1 MTCGNCG
8 ATWKRRE
15 ARFCGRCGAVLET
28 SAPGRTDKNRSRAA
42 RSRWRAIVAAIG
54 AVALVTAAV
63 AATVAG
69 VAEPDGPG
77 ASGATP
83 SLDVELPEQAERRPP
98 PPSDEP
104 RTSTGEPRGPALT
117 CEPEPCQRWH
127 VELNP
132 GSTVVDDAV
141 YHVGRSDWR
150 LELTALA
157 LADGSRLWSEP
168 LAIPDT
174 TNGEPLPP
182 RPPQIIAEPADVIVV
197 AAGGLLQARS
207 RTDGRLVW
215 EREVVSVAGRT
226 GPGTPLL
233 VLEASGD
240 PGREHLVALDLAS
253 GRELWR
259 RDLPRDGFVLN
270 LAGSELRVERDDGSE
285 SWDVETGEV
294 LSHAA
299 SADGV
304 GDRMDVERHGRLLV
318 HRRPHDHPANVGDR
332 EARVGRAVILD
343 ARDGTEILTAAGV
356 GGVPVVPL
364 PSGGIVIV
372 SGTARILT
380 LTVLDDQ
387 GELSWEREFGIP
399 QAQWPRW
406 PEVTEDG
413 SLMLLTSTGV
423 GETDVVARRL
433 DPRTGGDLSVFP
445 VELRSQEHDQ
455 GSVYTRSPVVVERDP
470 TGTHLHGPA
479 GVLELSR
486 RAQLLTTDPL
496 IVATSDGAI
505 VRLDERLVLGGP

>member
-1 MTCGNCG
+1 M
-8 ATWKRRE
+8 
-15 ARFCGRCGAVLET
+15 V
-28 SAPGRTDKNRSRAA
+28 
-42 RSRWRAIVAAIG
+42 AIG

-69 VAEPDGPG
+69 VAEPGGPG
-77 ASGATP
+77 ASGETP
-83 SLDVELPEQAERRPP
+83 SLDVELPEHAEGPP
-98 PPSDEP
+98 LPPSDEP
-104 RTSTGEPRGPALT
+104 RTPTGEPRGPALT
-117 CEPEPCQRWH
+117 CAPEPCQRWY

-141 YHVGRSDWR
+141 YHVGRTDWR

-174 TNGEPLPP
+174 TNGDPLPP

-197 AAGGLLQARS
+197 ATGGLLQARS

-233 VLEASGD
+233 VVEASGD

-253 GRELWR
+253 GQELWR
-259 RDLPRDGFVLN
+259 RDLPRSGFGLN

-285 SWDVETGEV
+285 FWDVETGEV
-294 LSHAA
+294 RSQVA
-299 SADGV
+299 SIDGA
-304 GDRMDVERHGRLLV
+304 GDRVDVERHGDLLV
-318 HRRPHDHPANVGDR
+318 ARHPHDQPANVGDR
-332 EARVGRAVILD
+332 EARVGRAAILH
-343 ARDGTEILTAAGV
+343 ARDGSEILTATGI
-356 GGVPVVPL
+356 GRVPVVPL
-364 PSGGIVIV
+364 PSGGIVIT

-380 LTVLDDQ
+380 VTVLDDQ
-387 GELSWEREFGIP
+387 GELSWEREFGIA
-399 QAQWPRW
+399 QAEWPRW

-413 SLMLLTSTGV
+413 SLMLLTTAGV

-433 DPRTGGDLSVFP
+433 DPRTGDDLSVFP
-445 VELRSQEHDQ
+445 VALRSEEHDP
-455 GSVYTRSPVVVERDP
+455 GSVYTRSPVVVERGP
-470 TGTHLHGPA
+470 IGTHLHGPA